1 MDNPFSTFIGSPL
14 PIYDL
19 IKHFSRH
26 LAMDRM
32 RPLHPQP
39 SFFKSVL
46 TLLAYFFR
54 ITFPYNYF
62 LDLEA
67 NYTQSRDYLGKKWY
81 FCNTKSSHQEH
92 EILKKNFTL
101 IKRNY
106 FNELIWLCQVLVVAH
121 RIFSC
126 IIGTLL
132 VMTWEV

>member
-1 MDNPFSTFIGSPL
+1 MDSPFSTFTGSPL
-14 PIYDL
+14 PICDL

-67 NYTQSRDYLGKKWY
+67 NYTQSRDYLGEKMVFLQYQVFPLGTWD
-81 FCNTKSSHQEH
+81 F
-92 EILKKNFTL
+92 LKKFILTDL
-101 IKRNY
+101 AVPG
-106 FNELIWLCQVLVVAH
+106 L
-121 RIFSC
+121 SC
-126 IIGTLL
+126 IMDQLSCIRILSCITGTLL
-132 VMTWEV
+132 VMACEV